1 MARKISIEIVAQ
13 DNFTKTLKNMRSDAQ
28 KFNKD
33 LEALNNQLTNISKKE
48 LTVKTN
54 TKDAHNDMA
63 ELVSDI
69 EAVRKALENVGDGKA
84 TRGVEG
90 IISNNQKA
98 SKSFN
103 GLKQSIINSG
113 LGAEMKKF
121 AVEQFSGMAL
131 DTITK
136 GATTYGTSAFGAEG
150 GALASNTLSM
160 AATGA
165 MMGSMIP
172 FPVIGTAVGAALGA
186 GLGLINGML
195 ENYAKQD
202 DAYKDYVSKQFAGIM
217 EERSARTANASALAA
232 GKENPEDPSSF
243 TYKKNELADLQENQS
258 SAMGVAYNQ
267 ARVEGEGGLQDQIDS
282 NAKYST
288 QLEDVNAKMG
298 EYQAYL
304 ENTKDN
310 YKLATQTALFG
321 TDEEFK
327 QETAGLTAEERGTLA
342 DYRKEYQSAN
352 TDYNNATNEEEQM
365 RAIAKMQEIMD
376 ASGAFATNA
385 YAGSEAAQIDQES
398 NEALVQTLQESA
410 VTSKE
415 GWKSVYEISNQLT
428 KGQLSVRSESSFIT
442 HPEKQA
448 AGYGPKAYGLN
459 YVPYNNFPAMLHEGE
474 RVLTASENRG
484 YGKGGGV
491 TVTGNNFTVRE
502 EADIGKIAR
511 ALFREIEKT
520 RMVMAY

>member
-13 DNFTKTLKNMRSDAQ
+13 DNFTKTLKNMRSDTQ

-33 LEALNNQLTNISKKE
+33 LEALNNQLKNISRKE

-54 TKDAHNDMA
+54 TKDARNDMA
-63 ELVSDI
+63 KLVADI
-69 EAVRKALENVGDGKA
+69 DAVKKAMDKVGDSEA

-90 IISNNQKA
+90 IAANTQKA
-98 SKSFN
+98 SK
-103 GLKQSIINSG
+103 GYKDLKKSISDS
-113 LGAEMKKF
+113 ASEMKKQ
-121 AVEQFSGMAL
+121 AGKQFLQLTL
-131 DTITK
+131 DTGIK
-136 GATTYGTSAFGAEG
+136 AATTYSTSAFGAEG
-150 GALASNTLSM
+150 GTLASNTLSM

-165 MMGSMIP
+165 MMGSVV
-172 FPVIGTAVGAALGA
+172 PVIGTAVGAALGA
-186 GLGLINGML
+186 GLGYINGML
-195 ENYAKQD
+195 ENYAKRD
-202 DAYKDYVSKQFAGIM
+202 DAYKDYVSKQFSGIM
-217 EERSARTANASALAA
+217 EERSTRTANASALAA

-243 TYKKNELADLQENQS
+243 TYKKNELAGLQESKS

-267 ARVEGEGGLQDQIDS
+267 ARVEGEGGLQDQIES

-327 QETAGLTAEERGTLA
+327 QETAGLTKEEQDTLA
-342 DYRKEYQSAN
+342 DYRNEYQAAN
-352 TDYNNATNEEEQM
+352 ADYNKATNEEEQM

-376 ASGAFATNA
+376 ASGSFASNA

-398 NEALVQTLQESA
+398 NEALIQTLQESA

-428 KGQLSVRSESSFIT
+428 KGQSSVWTKLGFFQD
-442 HPEKQA
+442 PEKQA

-491 TVTGNNFTVRE
+491 SVTGNNFTVRE